1 MSGYSRKAY
10 RASQSRQTKQTND
23 AVGGILYLLFA
34 GIFYLFKTIFD
45 SFKTLNKQ
53 VLKYMGGRQP
63 LVSCSGL

>member
-45 SFKTLNKQ
+45 SFKTLNK
-53 VLKYMGGRQP
+53 
-63 LVSCSGL
+63 